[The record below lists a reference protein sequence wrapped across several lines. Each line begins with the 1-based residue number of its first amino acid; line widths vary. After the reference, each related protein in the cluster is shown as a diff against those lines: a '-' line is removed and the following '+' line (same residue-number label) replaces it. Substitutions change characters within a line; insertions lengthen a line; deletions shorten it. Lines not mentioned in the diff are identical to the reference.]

1 MDEIKRP
8 PEPAP
13 PVKDTPHGPG
23 HKRSWSWLAN
33 PVVVVAIA
41 AFVLL
46 AAQWYASQTEMSALQ
61 QELTRRIAES
71 DAYNKESRQLARQ
84 AQDVIKQVEV
94 KLSLLETRLAE
105 SQNQQVALE
114 ALYQELSRSRDEW
127 ALAEI
132 EQMLTIASQQL
143 QLAGNVPAAL
153 TALTA
158 ADNRLSRSD
167 RAQFIPLRKLLAR
180 DIERLKSLPF
190 VDVTGMALKI
200 DNLIA
205 AVDTLPLTSDVGT
218 AVTPGKG
225 AARNE
230 SAATPQGTSSQ
241 GFWTRMGAE
250 FWSELH
256 QLVRISRI
264 DQPDPVLLAPG
275 QSFFLRENLK
285 LRLLN
290 ARFGL
295 LQRDEAN
302 FREDTQMAQAWI
314 ARYFDTRAKPVQNA
328 QATLKALSA
337 TSLNIELPNLTESL
351 NAVRNYKL
359 ARDRTN
365 PERTNPER
373 AKPNAPR

>member
-1 MDEIKRP
+1 MHE
-8 PEPAP
+8 
-13 PVKDTPHGPG
+13 TPSTGNAAQPG
-23 HKRSWSWLAN
+23 SRLRALRVALAN
-33 PVVVVAIA
+33 PVALVALA
-41 AFVLL
+41 AFTLL
-46 AAQWYASQTEMSALQ
+46 AAQWYESHTEINALQ
-61 QELTRRIAES
+61 QELTRRIAEG

-84 AQDVIKQVEV
+84 AQDVIKEVEV
-94 KLSLLETRLAE
+94 KLGMLETRLAE
-105 SQNQQVALE
+105 SQSQQAALE

-127 ALAEI
+127 ALSEI

-143 QLAGNVPAAL
+143 QLAGNVQAAL

-190 VDVTGMALKI
+190 VDVAGMALKL

-205 AVDTLPLTSDVGT
+205 AVDTLPLSFDERAQTGAQAGAQPAT
-218 AVTPGKG
+218 RPGAD
-225 AARNE
+225 AAGKAGRRGDE
-230 SAATPQGTSSQ
+230 SGWT
-241 GFWTRMGAE
+241 GFWSRFGSDL
-250 FWSELH
+250 WSELR
-256 QLVRISRI
+256 QLVRISRT

-302 FREDTQMAQAWI
+302 FREDLRLSQTWI

-337 TSLNIELPNLTESL
+337 ASLNIELPSL
-351 NAVRNYKL
+351 SGSLDAVRNYKL
-359 ARDRTN
+359 AR
-365 PERTNPER
+365 ERSG
-373 AKPNAPR
+373 K